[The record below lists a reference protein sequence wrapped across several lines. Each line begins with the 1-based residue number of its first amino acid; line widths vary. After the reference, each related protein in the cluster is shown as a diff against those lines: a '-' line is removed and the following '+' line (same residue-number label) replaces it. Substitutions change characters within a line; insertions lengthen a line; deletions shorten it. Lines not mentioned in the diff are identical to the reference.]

1 LLYAPTAVHHSVKGD
16 FPNPHI
22 SRRFAILCWNVNKRR
37 NPEEHRRQMIEWQKA
52 WRIELIFLQ
61 EARFYPGAPFLLP
74 GFGYNA
80 AANLQVGKRYF
91 GVLTAS
97 KTEAEESLG
106 RLSGGREGFVGP
118 RKSLLI
124 ERYPGPDG
132 RRLLCVNLH
141 GINFRESRRFFQEME
156 DLKGLLRNHRGPMI
170 VAGDFNSWNRSRQER
185 LAHFTQELGLQ
196 FLDTDGTK
204 VKSFMGYPLDHVFY
218 RGLRLLRSEVP
229 DLPELSDHNPI
240 LAAFEFL

>member
-1 LLYAPTAVHHSVKGD
+1 LLYAPTAVHHTVKGD
-16 FPNPHI
+16 FPNPRI
-22 SRRFAILCWNVNKRR
+22 SRRFALLCWNVNKRR
-37 NPEEHRRQMIEWQKA
+37 NPGEHRKQMEAWLKE

-61 EARFYPGAPFLLP
+61 EARFRPGTSFLLP

-80 AANLQVGKRYF
+80 AANLQVGQRYY

-106 RLSGGREGFVGP
+106 RLSRGREGFIGP
-118 RKSLLI
+118 RKSLLV

-132 RRLLCVNLH
+132 QRLLSVNLH
-141 GINFRESRRFFQEME
+141 GINFRESRRFHREME
-156 DLKGLLRNHRGPMI
+156 HLKDLLRSHRGPML
-170 VAGDFNSWNRSRQER
+170 VAGDFNSWNRSRQEQ
-185 LAHFTQELGLQ
+185 LARFARELDLH
-196 FLDTDGTK
+196 LLETDGKK
-204 VKSFMGYPLDHVFY
+204 VKSFMGHPLDLVFY

-240 LAAFEFL
+240 LAEFEFL